1 MTDLTDKQI
10 FETFPQKRSLPM
22 VVSALLLLVVF
33 LGGVLPITA
42 QEQKRT
48 TPSPW
53 EHSVVT
59 VEVARKSY
67 DYYQPWTKRNSRLQ
81 KTGVVIGKDQI
92 LTTADEMFDRTLVR
106 LQKYGRGRWWMGEVT
121 WIDYHANLALV
132 TTSEAEFWSGLK
144 PVALDKTA
152 AQNDKLQILR
162 WRDGSLENRSAEF
175 SRYEVR
181 EAELSQVNY

>member
-1 MTDLTDKQI
+1 MRKILLFLLIIGATA
-10 FETFPQKRSLPM
+10 FEVRSGEPKRAAS
-22 VVSALLLLVVF
+22 SAW
-33 LGGVLPITA
+33 
-42 QEQKRT
+42 EQ
-48 TPSPW
+48 SI
-53 EHSVVT
+53 VT
-59 VEVARKSY
+59 LEVARKKY
-67 DYYQPWTKRNSRLQ
+67 DYYQPWSKPTRQVQ
-81 KTGVVIGKDQI
+81 KIGTVLPGHQI
-92 LTTADEMFDRTLVR
+92 LTTANDMFDRTLVR
-106 LQKYGRGRWWMGEVT
+106 LQKEGRGRWWIGEVT